1 MDLLL
6 TLHGVIRWPILVV
19 ALVGLALSLWERGW
33 EGGPPRWRSALA
45 PLYLGLLDLQ
55 LVLGLAL
62 GLLDR
67 ERFGEVAFHA
77 VVMGGAVV
85 IAHVLRVRAKR
96 LAEERRARAEAL
108 LFGISL
114 VFILVGLSLIP
125 A

>member
-1 MDLLL
+1 LDFLLI
-6 TLHGVIRWPILVV
+6 LHSLVRWPILVV

-33 EGGPPRWRSALA
+33 EGGPPRWRSVLA

-55 LVLGLAL
+55 FLAGLVL

-67 ERFGEVAFHA
+67 ERFAEVAFHA
-77 VVMGGAVV
+77 VVMGAAVV

-96 LAEERRARAEAL
+96 FAEERRARAEAL